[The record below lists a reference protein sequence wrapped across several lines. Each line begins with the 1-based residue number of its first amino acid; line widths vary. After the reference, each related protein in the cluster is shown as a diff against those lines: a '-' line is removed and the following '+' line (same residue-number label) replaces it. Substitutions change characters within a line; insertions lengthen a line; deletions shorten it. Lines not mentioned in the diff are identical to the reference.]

1 MENPMNITID
11 NYRLECTCGA
21 CPEQYDVF
29 DESETIV
36 GYMRLRH
43 GYFYTECPYTETVV
57 YETTD
62 LRGDGIFYDEDER
75 QYHLRAGIQKLKEF
89 LLTHTNPEV

>member
-1 MENPMNITID
+1 MNITID
-11 NYRLECTCGA
+11 NYRLECTCGG

-43 GYFYTECPYTETVV
+43 GYFYVEFRPTGTVV

-62 LRGDGIFYDEDER
+62 SRGDGIFYDEAER

>member
-1 MENPMNITID
+1 MNITID
-11 NYRLECTCGA
+11 NYRLECTCGG

-43 GYFYTECPYTETVV
+43 GYFYAECPYTETVV

-62 LRGDGIFYDEDER
+62 LCGDGIFYDEDER
-75 QYHLRAGIQKLKEF
+75 QYHLRAAIQKLKEF